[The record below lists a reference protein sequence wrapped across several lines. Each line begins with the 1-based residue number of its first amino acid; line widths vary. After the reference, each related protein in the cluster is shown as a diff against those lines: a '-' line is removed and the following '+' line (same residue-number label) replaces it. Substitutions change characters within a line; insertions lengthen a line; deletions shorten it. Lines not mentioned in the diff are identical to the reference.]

1 MEPRTWAA
9 LVTVILS
16 LLPTAPAEAGNVTAF
31 ELQDDGSVVVPV
43 TIGGTGPYR
52 FVIDTG
58 SSRTVISTRLFRSL
72 NRPAL
77 ARTLLLTPAGDRV
90 TSLVPLDQLA
100 IAGRPIGNVMAAV
113 LPQDR
118 DAGGRI
124 DGLIG
129 QDVLANEIYS
139 LDYRRRVIVW
149 HAEGDVLEGER
160 IVVIARNNRL
170 LVRLPQRAHD
180 SHPIELIPDS
190 GAAGVVVFAHAAG
203 KLRFTMHE
211 IGVLSSVSGTRVA
224 RRITIEDLV
233 IGDTHLR
240 QHTAAM
246 VPDSRP
252 AGLLGDGLLP
262 LHLFSRVT
270 FNVAE
275 GFVIF
280 QQR

>member
-1 MEPRTWAA
+1 MP
-9 LVTVILS
+9 S
-16 LLPTAPAEAGNVTAF
+16 
-31 ELQDDGSVVVPV
+31 
-43 TIGGTGPYR
+43 
-52 FVIDTG
+52 
-58 SSRTVISTRLFRSL
+58 
-72 NRPAL
+72 
-77 ARTLLLTPAGDRV
+77 
-90 TSLVPLDQLA
+90 PLDDADALIRDFARRTNLQ
-100 IAGRPIGNVMAAV
+100 IAGRPFRVDLGEGTALRGMLTALGAREVGSGEAPAGLLTVGPDGALFLEGEV
-113 LPQDR
+113 LPDR
-118 DAGGRI
+118 GDAGGRI

-211 IGVLSSVSGTRVA
+211 IGVLSSVSATRVA